1 MRSLGLLSPKSYLIF
16 FQTGERFLERFCT
29 RGSSLSL
36 FLSCIYHRTPPIS
49 KAFHICIHQQ
59 GVYFCKA
66 KVFLL
71 HSPRTP
77 ILELHFHLKSS
88 TSPKNSFLFT
98 DNVLLVLVVSV
109 YCQITPPF
117 QGLGT
122 WPPAPIPSQG
132 SLEKKCSKLC
142 WKEINTSK
150 SNTNALSGQN
160 QIFLAHPNFL
170 VVCFRE
176 HSF

>member
-1 MRSLGLLSPKSYLIF
+1 MRSWIVVSISLCDHLDYYHQRVILSFFRQVKGFSKDFVQGGRHCHYFYLVSTIELHPF
-16 FQTGERFLERFCT
+16 PRPSTFVF
-29 RGSSLSL
+29 
-36 FLSCIYHRTPPIS
+36 IS
-49 KAFHICIHQQ
+49 KAYIFARQRSSFCIHH
-59 GVYFCKA
+59 VHLF
-66 KVFLL
+66 
-71 HSPRTP
+71 SSSN
-77 ILELHFHLKSS
+77 FHLKSS

-142 WKEINTSK
+142 
-150 SNTNALSGQN
+150 
-160 QIFLAHPNFL
+160 
-170 VVCFRE
+170 
-176 HSF
+176 